1 MQITV
6 HVDQGVLEATFLNIL
21 ETKKKQRQKY
31 TRFWF
36 GVSFVATLLLL
47 IYLYSPLLRIIQ

>member
-1 MQITV
+1 MQITA

-36 GVSFVATLLLL
+36 GVSFVGTLLLL